1 MKFRSSNSFS
11 NMELLMARG
20 SQFYLRQKNPLGKF
34 HAAAARARQV
44 RLRTFKRFRDIVR
57 LASESFDA
65 VSRRFYVIT
74 IVIQVTLTRERCK
87 YKDSHS
93 SSLSFV
99 FISLVKI
106 ASLSG
111 TRAVTWKFRAFFRRI
126 FERKLRLRSPFVNKQ
141 KKKNY
146 EVVRRCILTCT
157 LQRETWY
164 EGSRMLYTAGP
175 TCTLRYA

>member
-1 MKFRSSNSFS
+1 MLRGAASINTAARRKGTNKSQLLATSVLFESDPGMKFRSSNSFS

-106 ASLSG
+106 GSLSG
-111 TRAVTWKFRAFFRRI
+111 TRAVT
-126 FERKLRLRSPFVNKQ
+126 
-141 KKKNY
+141 
-146 EVVRRCILTCT
+146 
-157 LQRETWY
+157 
-164 EGSRMLYTAGP
+164 
-175 TCTLRYA
+175 